1 MAKVSF
7 TNLKLK
13 INTDVTNF
21 DFNGNNIEVLNY
33 LPVDD
38 KYSLISIALQNAEEN
53 GIFNPLKLDMFFHLY
68 LVFMYTNIT
77 FTEKQKENP
86 SKLYD
91 SLKSSGLLDKVLE
104 AISESEYDILYTY
117 LEELVVSMEEKN
129 KTVVSLLEKVITDLP
144 AQAEAAMNIVNN
156 FDPTKFQNVI
166 DFAQAANGGRS
177 LK

>member
-77 FTEKQKENP
+77 FTEKQKENS

-117 LEELVVSMEEKN
+117 LEELVVSREEKN
-129 KTVVSLLEKVITDLP
+129 KTIVSLLEKVITDLP